1 MPNPNIAEAGKATRF
16 KKGNVPIS
24 PGRPKKTLMSEAYGK
39 HLGDRLPEEVRIKLG
54 LPKAATWAD
63 AIAVG
68 QIRSAVKGKT
78 DAAREIADRTEGR
91 AVHKLA
97 LTDPKGGA
105 FSRIEIITA
114 ARKRV
119 ARLREERWAAS
130 QPTPAPESDQEGQP

>member
-24 PGRPKKTLMSEAYGK
+24 PGRPKKTPMSEAYVK
-39 HLGDRLPEEVRIKLG
+39 HLGDRLPEEVRARLG

-78 DAAREIADRTEGR
+78 DAAREIADRTEGK
-91 AVHKLA
+91 AVNKLA
-97 LTDPKGGA
+97 LTDPKGRGL
-105 FSRIEIITA
+105 SLTEIVME
-114 ARKRV
+114 ARERA
-119 ARLREERWAAS
+119 ARLRAERLAA
-130 QPTPAPESDQEGQP
+130 PLAPPLGPDQEGKP